1 MEHSK
6 EKFSKESEY
15 QEIKRKQ
22 NQKKLIIAII
32 MALAIGFLVYILMR
46 KFYSNKNIIA
56 KIVSLMSSIIVF
68 ILKILSEKI
77 FDQFFSRLF
86 RK

>member
-1 MEHSK
+1 
-6 EKFSKESEY
+6 
-15 QEIKRKQ
+15 
-22 NQKKLIIAII
+22 

-46 KFYSNKNIIA
+46 KFYSHKNIIA
-56 KIVSLMSSIIVF
+56 KIVSFMSSIIVF
-68 ILKILSEKI
+68 ILKILYEKI